1 MPDTPDPRRPRTR
14 LAWARKKAG
23 LTQRELSD
31 ITGIPR
37 ATLQRLERG
46 EFENPKLRYLVN
58 CSIALGV
65 ELDEVIEDRWREW
78 LLIDAEAPNPTRVS
92 ARSEN
97 QRRSAPVK

>member
-1 MPDTPDPRRPRTR
+1 MPDFPDPRRPRTR
-14 LAWARKKAG
+14 LAWARKNAG

-46 EFENPKLRYLVN
+46 EYDNPKLRYLVN

-65 ELDEVIEDRWREW
+65 DLGQVIDDQWREW
-78 LLIDAEAPNPTRVS
+78 LLIDAGAPDPREGRV
-92 ARSEN
+92 
-97 QRRSAPVK
+97 

>member
-58 CSIALGV
+58 CSIALDIS
-65 ELDEVIEDRWREW
+65 LDQIIEDRWLRW
-78 LLIDAEAPNPTRVS
+78 LSIDANSPDPRTLESR
-92 ARSEN
+92 
-97 QRRSAPVK
+97 

>member
-1 MPDTPDPRRPRTR
+1 VPNTPDPRRPRTR
-14 LAWARKKAG
+14 LAWARKRSG
-23 LTQRELSD
+23 ITQRQLSE

-65 ELDEVIEDRWREW
+65 NLDEVIEDEWLEW
-78 LLIDAEAPNPTRVS
+78 LLIDARAPSPS
-92 ARSEN
+92 ANRESGL
-97 QRRSAPVK
+97 